1 MHHSSLFAASYILSN
16 PCLLSLMSVIL
27 LTIGNGTAV
36 RAMNNEHGVSQN
48 SHHRHPYE
56 HREDDSDLF
65 RQARPFSVGISTT
78 MTISISNLD
87 ANDQPT
93 ENSVLLLGDP
103 PSDREEPW
111 GIRNGYMLRRGLSGE
126 LELTLPPP
134 YNPSGYVLT
143 GSPRSSSFQRMCT
156 VPAPT
161 NPDALAD
168 LVNRI
173 FAHASRSNS
182 NRDFISHSAST
193 IYSEYEHQPGVRFEV
208 KFLNIVMASYGVP
221 LT

>member
-143 GSPRSSSFQRMCT
+143 
-156 VPAPT
+156 
-161 NPDALAD
+161 D